1 MSDYIV
7 RATAA
12 GANIRAFA
20 AYTLDTVEEARAK
33 HNLSPIAAAGLGRL
47 LTGGAMMGSMLKNED
62 DLLTLQIAGDGPIK
76 NLLVTADAVGNV
88 KGFVGNPQVM
98 LPPSKAGKLDVGG
111 SIGNGVLTVIKD
123 MGLKEPYAGQVEL
136 QTGEIAEDL
145 TYYFATSEQVPSCV
159 GLGVLMNQQDA
170 TVKQAGGFIVQLMPF
185 ASDEVI
191 EKLEENI
198 KSIDSVTKML
208 SDGKTP
214 EEILGVLL
222 EGLDLEIVDTMPVR
236 FHCNC
241 DRDRIEKA
249 LISVGAAEIQSMIDD
264 GEPITMNCH
273 FCNTDY
279 TFSIDELKQIKSK
292 LKKK

>member
-1 MSDYIV
+1 MGDYIV

-12 GANIRAFA
+12 DANIRAFA

-33 HNLSPIAAAGLGRL
+33 HNLSPVACAALGRL
-47 LTGGAMMGSMLKNED
+47 LTGGAMMGSMLKNDD

-76 NLLVTADAVGNV
+76 NILVTADSKGDV
-88 KGFVGNPQVM
+88 KGFVGNPDVM
-98 LPPSKAGKLDVGG
+98 LPPSKVGKLDVGG

-159 GLGVLMNQQDA
+159 GLGVLMNQEDA

-198 KSIDSVTKML
+198 KNIDSVTKML
-208 SDGKTP
+208 DAGMTP
-214 EEILGVLL
+214 EQILEKLL
-222 EGLDLEIVDTMPVR
+222 DGLDPEFTDKTPVR

-241 DRDRIEKA
+241 DRARIEKA
-249 LISVGAAEIQSMIDD
+249 LISIGKDELQSMIDD

-279 TFSIDELKQIKSK
+279 TFTIDELKKIKGS
-292 LKKK
+292 LK

>member
-1 MSDYIV
+1 MADYIV

-12 GANIRAFA
+12 NASIRAFA
-20 AYTLDTVEEARAK
+20 AYTLDTVEEGRRK
-33 HNLSPIAAAGLGRL
+33 HGLSPVACAALGRL
-47 LTGGAMMGSMLKNED
+47 LTGGAIMGSMLKNDD

-76 NLLVTADAVGNV
+76 NVVVTADSKGNV
-88 KGFVGNPQVM
+88 KGFVGEPKVM

-123 MGLKEPYAGQVEL
+123 MGLKEPYAGQIEL

-159 GLGVLMNQQDA
+159 GLGVLMNREDA
-170 TVKQAGGFIVQLMPF
+170 TVAQAGGFIVQLMPF
-185 ASDEVI
+185 AEDSVI

-198 KSIDSVTKML
+198 KGIDSVTKML
-208 SDGKTP
+208 SDGMTP
-214 EEILGVLL
+214 EDILNKLL
-222 EGLDLEIVDTMPVR
+222 DGMDPVMVDTAPVR

-241 DRDRIEKA
+241 SRERLEKA
-249 LISVGAAEIQSMIDD
+249 LISVGKVELQKMIDD

-279 TFSIDELKQIKSK
+279 TFSIDELKTLIKK
-292 LKKK
+292 I